1 LRIIG
6 GKARGRRLQTPSK
19 SSAKYS
25 GQHIR
30 PTADRAREALFSI
43 LGREVENA
51 TVLDLY
57 AGTGALGLE
66 ALSRSAERTVFV
78 DYSSKAVQIIKKNIE
93 LCGFS
98 DRTLVFKRDLTKGLS
113 FLLKQLPGTTFSI
126 VFVDPP
132 YRKGLSAGIL
142 QKLAES
148 DLLCPEALVVVEDD
162 AVIELPAQVADLTLV
177 DQRCY
182 GETAFWLYR
191 KKQLFINLHSKG
203 EVNGRKQ

>member
-19 SSAKYS
+19 SSAKHP
-25 GQHIR
+25 GRLIR

-43 LGREVENA
+43 IGRKIANA

-66 ALSRSAERTVFV
+66 ALSRSAERAVFV
-78 DYSSKAVQIIKKNIE
+78 DNSLQAVQIIHKNIG

-98 DRTLVFKRDLTKGLS
+98 DRALVLKWDLSKGLS
-113 FLLKQLPGTTFSI
+113 FLAKSLPGTTFSI

-132 YRKGLSAGIL
+132 YRKGLSAEMLSELVG
-142 QKLAES
+142 S
-148 DLLCPEALVVVEDD
+148 DFLSPEALVVVEED
-162 AVIELPAQVADLTLV
+162 ALAELPTRVADLTLV
-177 DQRCY
+177 DQRRY
-182 GETAFWLYR
+182 GETGFWFYR
-191 KKQLFINLHSKG
+191 KK
-203 EVNGRKQ
+203 

>member
-1 LRIIG
+1 MRIIG

-19 SSAKYS
+19 GTAKYS

-43 LGREVENA
+43 IGREVENA

-66 ALSRSAERTVFV
+66 ALSRSAERAVFV
-78 DYSSKAVQIIKKNIE
+78 DNSSQAVKIINKNIE

-98 DRTLVFKRDLTKGLS
+98 DRTLVFKRDLSKGLS

-132 YRKGLSAGIL
+132 YRKGLSTGML
-142 QKLAES
+142 QQLAES
-148 DLLCPEALVVVEDD
+148 DLLFPDALVIVEED
-162 AVIELPAQVADLTLV
+162 AVIEPSAQVAELKLV
-177 DQRCY
+177 EERRY

-191 KKQLFINLHSKG
+191 QN
-203 EVNGRKQ
+203 